1 MLQVRQSFAP
11 EETPMTDNHATTA
24 DSPETQPGSSEAKTK
39 SPFPATRL
47 AFALGFAVVA
57 WVVFWIALL
66 LGLAQWIVTAVAGGQ
81 DDQLKGWSRNLNQYL
96 WEVLSFIVFAREDK
110 PFPFG
115 TPFPRM

>member
-1 MLQVRQSFAP
+1 
-11 EETPMTDNHATTA
+11 MTDNHTTTA
-24 DSPETQPGSSEAKTK
+24 DSPEPQPAAPEGKARA
-39 SPFPATRL
+39 PFPVTRL
-47 AFALGFAVVA
+47 LFAIGFAVVA

-66 LGLAQWIVTAVAGGQ
+66 LGLAQWIVTAVGGDQ

-96 WEVLSFIVFAREDK
+96 WEVLSFIVFARDEK